1 MQIDNWFLKKG
12 LSIRFYA
19 SEIIGC
25 RRQRKG
31 SIDPETI
38 KKSLSRS
45 NNLKTRTSKLF
56 ACSIVSQ
63 KKILVKTKLGHL
75 FVMRL
80 QQCLSHSEERG
91 VNPCRFLIKFFLG
104 VFLYA

>member
-38 KKSLSRS
+38 KKSLSRDEQ
-45 NNLKTRTSKLF
+45 LKDQN
-56 ACSIVSQ
+56 I
-63 KKILVKTKLGHL
+63 KTICM
-75 FVMRL
+75 FY
-80 QQCLSHSEERG
+80 CLSKKNTCQDQIGSFT
-91 VNPCRFLIKFFLG
+91 C
-104 VFLYA
+104 YATKHNIGRAAKKEG